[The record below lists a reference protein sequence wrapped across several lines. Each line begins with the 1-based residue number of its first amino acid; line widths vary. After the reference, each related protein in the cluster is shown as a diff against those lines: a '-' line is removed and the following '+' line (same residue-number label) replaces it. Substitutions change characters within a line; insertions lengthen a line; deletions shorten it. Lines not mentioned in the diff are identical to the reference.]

1 MISKTIND
9 LRTEI
14 MTALLEKIPNLDL
27 SEGTPERDI
36 FVEAPIAGQ
45 LITIWEKII
54 YTSKLFAPI
63 VYYSDL
69 TEADIIAYMANFD
82 VAKLAATK
90 SEGTVTF
97 YTNTTPIVDIII
109 PDGTTV
115 STASSNPVQFDV
127 QGDYTMYA
135 SIASSYYNAVTDR
148 YEISCVVQSIN
159 AGTDYR
165 AGANTVTLIPSSI
178 TGINGVTNTNSIT
191 GGEAAESV
199 NNALRRVVSKYQG
212 RGLPTTPGLLSFVQG
227 FANTANLVTSEDPEM
242 LRDSG
247 RGGAIDIYIIG
258 ETLTNS
264 TDAVT
269 ITSTGLASPETVN
282 YTNTCI
288 VLTKQPV
295 HEVLS
300 VTKNTVLLIPTYYTL
315 TKDTGILARSTRS
328 LDKIELTSSGLIN
341 VGYFAIGDSIEVGY
355 LYNAMLETINT
366 SLTATENYYIN
377 RDYLVREMTDV
388 TINVYMKFKELAG
401 QDFTTIASTVE
412 LDIATFID
420 NIQNGGSV
428 ELADIVGVAKSN
440 ASVDN
445 IDLTTVAIT
454 AVGGT
459 VITTYNGDIILGK
472 NQYPVSGTVTLVR
485 WTN

>member
-1 MISKTIND
+1 MISKTITD

-14 MTALLEKIPNLDL
+14 MTSLLEKIPNLDL

-63 VYYSDL
+63 VYYADL
-69 TEADIIAYMANFD
+69 TEADITAYMANYD
-82 VAKLAATK
+82 VAKLAATY
-90 SEGTVTF
+90 SEGTVIF
-97 YTNTTPIVDIII
+97 YTNTSPVVDIVI
-109 PDGTTV
+109 PDGTVV
-115 STASSNPVQFDV
+115 STASSNPVEFAV

-135 SIASSYYNAVTDR
+135 SIAATYYNAVTDR
-148 YEISCVVQSIN
+148 YEISCAVQAVN
-159 AGTDYR
+159 AGPDYR
-165 AGANTVTLIPSSI
+165 AGANTVTILTTTV
-178 TGINGVTNTNSIT
+178 TGINGVINTNSIT
-191 GGEAAESV
+191 GAEAAESI
-199 NNALRRVVSKYQG
+199 NNSLRRVIAKFQG
-212 RGLPTTPGLLSFVQG
+212 RGLPTIPGLLSFVQG
-227 FANTANLVTSEDPEM
+227 FTTTANLVTSEDPEM

-258 ETLTNS
+258 ETLTNY
-264 TDAVT
+264 TDAIT
-269 ITSTGLASPETVN
+269 ITSSGLASPETVD

-288 VLTKQPV
+288 VMFKQPV
-295 HEVLS
+295 HTILS
-300 VTKNTVLLIPTYYTL
+300 VTKNTVLLSPNYYTL

-328 LDKIELTSSGLIN
+328 LDKVEMTSAGLIA
-341 VGYFAIGDSIEVGY
+341 VGYFATGDTIEIGY

-377 RDYLVREMTDV
+377 RDYLVREMTDI
-388 TINVYMKFKELAG
+388 TINFYMKFKELAG
-401 QDFTTIASTVE
+401 QDFTTVATEVE

-420 NIQNGGSV
+420 AIQNGGSV
-428 ELADIVGVAKSN
+428 ELADIIGVAKAN

-445 IDLTTVAIT
+445 IDLTTVALT
-454 AVGGT
+454 ATGGS
-459 VITTYNGDIILGK
+459 VITTYNGDLILGK
-472 NQYPVSGTVTLVR
+472 NQFPVSGTITLVR